1 MGICENT
8 PWIATY
14 DDVYFLDDREWN
26 LDLHDHVHSQLRGSP
41 FYRPLQRQLRIR
53 VVCPQRLK
61 STDAKTCIRR
71 MQPRHSRCCFVQ
83 I

>member
-26 LDLHDHVHSQLRGSP
+26 LDLHDHVHS
-41 FYRPLQRQLRIR
+41 
-53 VVCPQRLK
+53 
-61 STDAKTCIRR
+61 
-71 MQPRHSRCCFVQ
+71 
-83 I
+83 